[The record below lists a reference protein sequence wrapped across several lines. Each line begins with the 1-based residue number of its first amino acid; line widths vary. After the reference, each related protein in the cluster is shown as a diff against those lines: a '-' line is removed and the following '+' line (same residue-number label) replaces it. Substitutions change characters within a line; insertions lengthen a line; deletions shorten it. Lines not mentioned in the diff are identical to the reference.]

1 MSLFHNF
8 WKASAL
14 LAWIPCTSGI
24 IVIISQCT
32 SPPRNRLQVPIM
44 EGVPHLIENDSR
56 IACHGVD
63 VGMRMSIDPNIYP
76 TVSDEL
82 CGIIQF
88 SMSRNSHETIFLPI
102 PLFTET
108 GKIHNKL
115 SRA

>member
-1 MSLFHNF
+1 MPGFRVRRALSLSYLNV
-8 WKASAL
+8 L
-14 LAWIPCTSGI
+14 
-24 IVIISQCT
+24 
-32 SPPRNRLQVPIM
+32 PRIETVVQVPIM

-76 TVSDEL
+76 AVSDEL
-82 CGIIQF
+82 CGIISF

-108 GKIHNKL
+108 GEIHNKL
-115 SRA
+115 RRA

>member
-1 MSLFHNF
+1 MQML
-8 WKASAL
+8 
-14 LAWIPCTSGI
+14 
-24 IVIISQCT
+24 IS
-32 SPPRNRLQVPIM
+32 
-44 EGVPHLIENDSR
+44 EGVSHLIGNDSR
-56 IACHGVD
+56 IACHDVD

-88 SMSRNSHETIFLPI
+88 SMSRNSLETIFLPI

-115 SRA
+115 RRA